1 MPSYIRYRT
10 FQPLYPGQPEK
21 QIDGLQPMT
30 TFEEL
35 VKKIC
40 SKENKDRDTTAHLY
54 LPNGIPLNRNVAS
67 ESWTLQDW
75 HIKNGDLLL
84 VIFCNAKYNGHDD
97 LCSSVASGNHADYTD
112 GSCTLNIRGLKCCK
126 IQIDQNQDD
135 SMSVYEK
142 VRSATEI
149 PIKWMTLQYNGRDI
163 SKSEVPL
170 SEYNLTEFSTLDLI
184 LSPQPACPL
193 WYSLFDATNCKPLIS
208 QSDAGTSAFY
218 SILFVLSHYIGKDE
232 TDLNVLGQLLHL
244 TACPPLVQALAM
256 LFDKR
261 MISIA
266 QRVAISEILYELF
279 KQIESKIPQSKVFE
293 ESLKCWTTIFSNST
307 SAYAISEDY
316 DSSISFFCDSCN
328 CPLHYPFASQTET
341 EMSLCSKCITGDDG
355 NSFKLNE
362 KTAQLMIA
370 LPLEDDASFWYMIPN
385 ETKWPQPMQPR
396 STRGTVPIPD
406 YLYVKNPN
414 DLRLRPQNNLP
425 PRLTLNGKN
434 RIVIFTERSK
444 QLERGK
450 THYFLDP
457 LTGKEHLCDV
467 NMIAHSLQVLAT
479 GGNYSRDS
487 YITEPP
493 DEAVL
498 VVLDVS
504 GSMGSRAY
512 PGFTKLDVA
521 KIIFAV
527 FAERIMAFGL
537 KIVVGL
543 STFTMETTNI
553 CKLSEAGET
562 FVSVLTK
569 EAGKL
574 RHGGGTRLW
583 YALEHA
589 CRELD
594 EIKWKYPMC
603 IRRVLCLT
611 DGQDGDERQRRSCVQ
626 TLCRNNVILD
636 CLLIGDNNP
645 AAKAVALAT
654 GGHAFFYSRIED
666 AISLPDMEA
675 FLSVNLR
682 GDVQR
687 RNAPSEHELS
697 RLQLQQYSSHIPIK
711 VHSML
716 HSAAS
721 FPIPALQAIASQ
733 PSLHSYSADC
743 LKHILRGLANIAK
756 SPISGIDVF
765 PIQQDVTYWK
775 VLFSGPADSP
785 YSGGVFIL
793 NIHFPKDYPT
803 SPPDIRFETEILH
816 CNVTQDGHICHPM
829 LNRNYYSPDY
839 TMREILKAIHCLLSM
854 PDPIDLAD
862 GGRALDYVLDR
873 RTFNDQARR
882 QTQKHASQSAVVLS
896 QMLTGM
902 ASPPPADYDD
912 IPHDA
917 WFMIN

>member
-1 MPSYIRYRT
+1 MASYLRYRT

-21 QIDGLQPMT
+21 QIDGLQPTT

-35 VKKIC
+35 VKRIC
-40 SKENKDRDTTAHLY
+40 SKEKKGSDTTAHLY

-67 ESWTLQDW
+67 ELWTLQDW

-97 LCSSVASGNHADYTD
+97 LFCPPVASGKCADHTD

-135 SMSVYEK
+135 SMSLYEK

-163 SKSEVPL
+163 NKNETPL
-170 SEYNLTEFSTLDLI
+170 SEYDLTEFSTLDLI

-193 WYSLFDATNCKPLIS
+193 WYSLFDATKCKPLVS
-208 QSDAGTSAFY
+208 QSDAGSSAFN
-218 SILFVLSHYIGKDE
+218 SILFVLSHYIGKDG

-244 TACPPLVQALAM
+244 TTCPPLVHALAM

-266 QRVAISEILYELF
+266 QRVAINEILYELF
-279 KQIESKIPQSKVFE
+279 KQIVSQIPPSKVFE
-293 ESLKCWTTIFSNST
+293 ESLKCWTAIMSNST
-307 SAYAISEDY
+307 SASTLSEDF
-316 DSSISFFCDSCN
+316 DTSISFFCDSCS
-328 CPLHYPFASQTET
+328 CRLHYPLASQTGTET
-341 EMSLCSKCITGDDG
+341 SLCSKCITGNDG
-355 NSFKLNE
+355 NSFNLNE

-370 LPLEDDASFWYMIPN
+370 LPLEDDASFWNMIPN
-385 ETKWPQPMQPR
+385 DSNWPHPMLPR
-396 STRGTVPIPD
+396 STRGTVPIPE
-406 YLYVKNPN
+406 YLSVKNPN

-425 PRLTLNGKN
+425 PRLTVNGKN

-450 THYFLDP
+450 THYLLDP
-457 LTGKEHLCDV
+457 LTSKEDLCDV
-467 NMIAHSLQVLAT
+467 NMIAHSLQVLTT
-479 GGNYSRDS
+479 GGNYSRES

-504 GSMGSRAY
+504 GSMGWAAY
-512 PGFTKLDVA
+512 PGFNKLDVA

-537 KIVVGL
+537 KIVIGL
-543 STFTMETTNI
+543 TTFTHQTTNV

-574 RHGGGTRLW
+574 RPGGGTRLW
-583 YALEHA
+583 YALECA

-594 EIKWKYPMC
+594 EIRRKYPMC
-603 IRRVLCLT
+603 TRRILCLT
-611 DGQDGDERQRRSCVQ
+611 DGQDGDERQRRICVQ
-626 TLCRNNVILD
+626 TLCQYNVILD

-645 AAKAVALAT
+645 AAKAVALAS
-654 GGHAFFYSRIED
+654 GGHAFFYSMIED

-682 GDVQR
+682 GDVQK
-687 RNAPSEHELS
+687 RNVPSEHELS
-697 RLQLQQYSSHIPIK
+697 RLQSQAYSSHIPIK
-711 VHSML
+711 VHSTL

-721 FPIPALQAIASQ
+721 FPIPALQVIASGN
-733 PSLHSYSADC
+733 SKDC
-743 LKHILRGLANIAK
+743 HKHILRGLANIAK

-765 PIQQDVTYWK
+765 PIQQDVTFWK
-775 VLFSGPADSP
+775 VLLSGPADSP
-785 YSGGVFIL
+785 YKGGVFIL
-793 NIHFPKDYPT
+793 NIHFPTDYPT
-803 SPPDIRFETEILH
+803 SPPNIRFETKILH

-829 LNRNYYSPDY
+829 FNRNYYSPDY

-854 PDPIDLAD
+854 PDPVDLAD
-862 GGRALDYVLDR
+862 GGRALNYILDR
-873 RTFNDQARR
+873 RSFNDEARR
-882 QTQKHASQSAVVLS
+882 QTQKHASKSAAALS

-902 ASPPPADYDD
+902 ASPPTVDYDD